1 MPTYDVTSRKTMAT
15 ETNSVTADSREQA
28 IAQTVET
35 AGEGESIE
43 VLNVTETA
51 PDVTCL
57 RNEAVRNGTK

>member
-1 MPTYDVTSRKTMAT
+1 MAT